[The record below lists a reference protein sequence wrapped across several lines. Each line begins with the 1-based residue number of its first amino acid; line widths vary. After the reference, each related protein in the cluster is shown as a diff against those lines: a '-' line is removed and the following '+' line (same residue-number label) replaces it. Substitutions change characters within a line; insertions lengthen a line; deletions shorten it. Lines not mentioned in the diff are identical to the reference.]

1 MRPATVSPGKHLI
14 IPYAHASTPECDAA
28 LADLPL
34 PHLEALLQRWQPAG
48 QDHADEYTL
57 SPPHERALGQALGW
71 TDPGDGR
78 WPWAAWHAGLADQP
92 CAWFTPCHWS
102 VGMEQVTLLPPDDLD
117 LRADESQAL
126 LDALAPWA
134 LEDGIALH
142 LETPQRW
149 RATGEALRD
158 LPCASL
164 DRVAH
169 RRVDAWLPSAQQAA
183 SAKTL
188 LRLQNEAQM
197 LFYTHPV
204 HDARQAR
211 GVPPINGFWIS
222 GAGVW
227 AGPSP
232 TPTVTVNDILR
243 RPALSGD
250 WAAWRQAW
258 LALDREVMGPWL
270 NGAAPDAT
278 RRLVLCG
285 ERGWAA
291 WQPST
296 NTDTPRRPWW
306 QRLWRPATSAHAGTA
321 HTLGQL

>member
-1 MRPATVSPGKHLI
+1 MRPATVSPGEHLI

-57 SPPHERALGQALGW
+57 SPPHDRALGQALGW

-164 DRVAH
+164 DRVLG
-169 RRVDAWLPSAQQAA
+169 RRIDPWLLSASGQPAQR
-183 SAKTL
+183 TL
-188 LRLQNEAQM
+188 LRLMNEAQM

-204 HDARQAR
+204 NDARGAR
-211 GVPPINGFWIS
+211 GLPLANGLWIS
-222 GAGVW
+222 ASGVW
-227 AGPSP
+227 PGQDGDGDDAATVQVLEALRPAALAGDWTAWARAWASLDAGPLAS
-232 TPTVTVNDILR
+232 
-243 RPALSGD
+243 
-250 WAAWRQAW
+250 
-258 LALDREVMGPWL
+258 ALD
-270 NGAAPDAT
+270 NSPDLT
-278 RRLVLCG
+278 LVLCG
-285 ERGWAA
+285 EQHAVQWAPAPPARGWRAL
-291 WQPST
+291 WPGG
-296 NTDTPRRPWW
+296 RGRP
-306 QRLWRPATSAHAGTA
+306 PALTSVLEA
-321 HTLGQL
+321 L